1 MASGLDRHSPKRGPQ
16 SRDAGVPSADHDD
29 RTRDDKAYGKPQDR
43 SALGRF
49 WALVRALQRGSDPAV
64 VMVTL
69 ALLIVVAVLVSLN
82 LGFIKIPP
90 VDVLKTFFGQGTSQQ
105 ELVLFQFRLPRIV
118 LALLVGGS
126 LALSGAILQSVS
138 QNGLADPG
146 ILGINAGAG
155 LAVVGLLIV
164 GTGSSAFLLPAV
176 AFLGAAA
183 TAALIYALAYKD
195 GSVTPSR
202 LLLVGIAINA
212 GIAATIL
219 VLSMRMDRQLY
230 SYAVAWLSGTI
241 AGTSWD
247 YVFALLPWTLLLVP
261 LTFAK
266 ARTLDV
272 LSLGDMLA
280 TGLGAAVERQRLIL
294 LGVAVALAGSAVAV
308 GGGIG
313 FVGLV
318 GPHLARRLV
327 GPNHRV
333 MLPTTALAGALLLV
347 VADSLARN
355 LFAPVEMPVGVVV
368 AAIGAPYFL
377 YLLAKTRG

>member
-1 MASGLDRHSPKRGPQ
+1 MATRLDNRSEKPSERGDPPVRPKDKDRDVKDRGI
-16 SRDAGVPSADHDD
+16 R
-29 RTRDDKAYGKPQDR
+29 
-43 SALGRF
+43 GRL
-49 WALVRALQRGSDPAV
+49 WGLVRSVRKRSGPGL
-64 VMVTL
+64 VMLVL
-69 ALLIVVAVLVSLN
+69 ALLVVTAMLVSLN
-82 LGFIKIPP
+82 LGFIKLTPR
-90 VDVLKTFFGQGTSQQ
+90 DVLDTFLGRGTAQQ

-155 LAVVGLLIV
+155 LAVVGLLIF
-164 GTGSSAFLLPAV
+164 AAPAPFLLPLA
-176 AFLGAAA
+176 ALLGAAA
-183 TAALIYALAYKD
+183 TATLIYSLAYKD

-202 LLLVGIAINA
+202 LLLVGIAVNA
-212 GIAATIL
+212 GIAAAML

-241 AGTSWD
+241 AGTSWG
-247 YVFALLPWTLLLVP
+247 YVLALLPWTLLLVP
-261 LTFAK
+261 LTFVK
-266 ARTLDV
+266 AHVLNV

-333 MLPTTALAGALLLV
+333 MLPATALTGALLLV